1 VQVSIVNTIIYCK
14 SWSECV
20 AFYRDDLKFEV
31 VFANEWF
38 MEFKVNEAASLSVVD
53 ERRSLSGTASG
64 EGVMLSFRVD
74 DVNSVRSEMELLELD
89 PTPIAT
95 VWDSP
100 VFSIFD
106 PEGVR
111 IEFWSQD

>member
-1 VQVSIVNTIIYCK
+1 
-14 SWSECV
+14 
-20 AFYRDDLKFEV
+20 
-31 VFANEWF
+31 

-53 ERRSLSGTASG
+53 ERRSATGTSSG

-74 DVNSVRSEMELLELD
+74 DVNSVRSEMELLELG
-89 PTPIAT
+89 PTPIET

>member
-1 VQVSIVNTIIYCK
+1 VQISIANTIIYCK
-14 SWSECV
+14 NWPESV
-20 AFYRDDLKFEV
+20 AFYRDDMKFEV

-38 MEFKVNEAASLSVVD
+38 VEFKVNEAASLSVVD
-53 ERRSLSGTASG
+53 ERRSATGTSSG

-74 DVNSVRSEMELLELD
+74 DVNSLRSEMELLELD

-95 VWDSP
+95 VWNSP

-106 PEGVR
+106 PEGIR